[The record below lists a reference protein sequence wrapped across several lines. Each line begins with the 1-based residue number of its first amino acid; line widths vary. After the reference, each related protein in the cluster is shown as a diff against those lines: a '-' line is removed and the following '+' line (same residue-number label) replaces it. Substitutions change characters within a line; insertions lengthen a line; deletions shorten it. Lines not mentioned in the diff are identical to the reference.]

1 MNDIDILIIDDQYG
15 SSEGFRTGFLKL
27 VGAVSEHGKT
37 IKGYPYK
44 FTFHSGQD
52 GNKKNSPK
60 AVEEQIRERW
70 PAQDGSRWALV
81 LLDVRFDQKPPTK
94 NDEKFGFDVLQHLR
108 SSFGSDL
115 PVVMLT
121 SEDESKRRKANI
133 AAADGFLPKGALSKE
148 ALEKCIMSHGLIPDT
163 RSGKSNLLIGHSL
176 SLLKT
181 LRGARRYAINQQGSL
196 IIFGET
202 GSGKTEL
209 ARYIHELSLRTG
221 EFRSWTAAPH
231 FDSTIY
237 QEKLF
242 GVWVGAHS
250 KADTSKAGEIEL
262 AHKGTFLLDEV
273 GDLPLD
279 AQNHLLEFRRRTEGG
294 FRIVA
299 RVGVYP
305 RLKKDRDEAKDSIK
319 GELRADHKILVD
331 VLFLTATN
339 KPLYDAAYRKEIRFR
354 EDLFADLGSPINF
367 PSLNERRE
375 DVREIFLSFVS
386 NLRKE
391 PKKEITVSTDVL
403 ELLEKRDWK
412 NSNIVGLKSIAEAAV
427 SNLGDFDEILLH
439 HLPAEIKSEAS
450 YATGKKIISEIATQA
465 PSDEAKES
473 KSSVEVPITLQN
485 LVDILNTMPIDKDD
499 PALLGA
505 KTKLEGAF
513 QKLMKRLAGASLERC
528 MDPLKKEFNR
538 QSAMRLLTGDE
549 SLKGKG
555 PGRVLNEILGR
566 KQENEIKD
574 EELEELVAQ
583 WKASLKSR

>member
-1 MNDIDILIIDDQYG
+1 MSDIDILIIDDQYG

-60 AVEEQIRERW
+60 AVEEQILERW

-81 LLDVRFDQKPPTK
+81 LLDVRFDQKPSTK
-94 NDEKFGFDVLQHLR
+94 NDENFGFDVLQHLR
-108 SSFGSDL
+108 SIFGSDL

-133 AAADGFLPKGALSKE
+133 AAADGFLPKGTLSKD
-148 ALEKCIMSHGLIPDT
+148 AVEKCIISHGLIPDT
-163 RSGKSNLLIGHSL
+163 RSGKHRLIGHSL

-181 LRGARRYAINQQGSL
+181 LREARRYAINQQGSR

-209 ARYIHELSLRTG
+209 ARYIHEFSLRTG
-221 EFRSWTAAPH
+221 EFRSWTAVPH

-250 KADTSKAGEIEL
+250 RADTSKAGEIEL
-262 AHKGTFLLDEV
+262 THKGTFLLDEV

-339 KPLYDAAYRKEIRFR
+339 KPLYDAAYRKDIRFR

-427 SNLGDFDEILLH
+427 SNLGGDFDEILLH
-439 HLPAEIKSEAS
+439 HLPAEIRSEAS
-450 YATGKKIISEIATQA
+450 SATGTKPISEITTQA
-465 PSDEAKES
+465 PSA
-473 KSSVEVPITLQN
+473 EVKDSNSIRERQVTLQN
-485 LVDILNTMPIDKDD
+485 LADILNTLPIDKDD

-505 KTKLEGAF
+505 KTRLEGAF
-513 QKLMKRLAGASLERC
+513 QELMKRLAGASLERC

-583 WKASLKSR
+583 WKASIKSH